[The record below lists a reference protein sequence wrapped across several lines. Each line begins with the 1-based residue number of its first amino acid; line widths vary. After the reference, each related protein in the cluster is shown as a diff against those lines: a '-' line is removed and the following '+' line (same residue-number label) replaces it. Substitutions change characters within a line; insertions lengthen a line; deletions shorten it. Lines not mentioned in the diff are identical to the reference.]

1 MATATKKKVE
11 ETEPATRIHYT
22 DPEFVEQV
30 LSLRDEQEMK
40 WDEIA
45 KELECQQGK
54 AMMAYMVGTI
64 PPKERIKGKTDEE
77 IAEGIVAARDEDLNS
92 WGRIAARAG
101 IAESRVRKI
110 YEETTGT
117 SPRGLRVGKG
127 GRYPDG
133 EKPDAPAK
141 APAKKAVAK
150 KAAPAKKAPA
160 KAAAAKKAAATK
172 NPLLSMDLEQLQE
185 RLNGKTITVDRGDAR
200 PERIQVKNVS
210 ALDGDTME
218 ITDKAGKSRTI
229 LVPDVTKATR

>member
-1 MATATKKKVE
+1 MATATKNKVE

-30 LSLRDEQEMK
+30 LNLRDEQEMK

-45 KELECQQGK
+45 NELECQQGK

-133 EKPDAPAK
+133 EKPEAAAK
-141 APAKKAVAK
+141 APAKKAAAVK
-150 KAAPAKKAPA
+150 KATP
-160 KAAAAKKAAATK
+160 TK

-185 RLNGKTITVDRGDAR
+185 RLNGKTITVDRGEGR
-200 PERIQVKNVS
+200 PERIQVKSVT

-218 ITDKAGKSRTI
+218 LTDKAGKSRTI